1 MPRAQRSRSQK
12 HKLHCVLNIGLSDN
26 KPQKRQVFDVITWA
40 DQDERESW
48 CSITFFI
55 SLRFL
60 LISWMFSTFSFLSCM
75 YCPSILLPLFY
86 HAWVSRK
93 FMVFPI
99 CIACVASVS
108 VWFRSKERPWN
119 GILGFGRAR
128 NETRAKKWKW
138 GEALLLTLF
147 SRGLWLSFL
156 VLCYLTAR
164 KRLLRRLYL

>member
-1 MPRAQRSRSQK
+1 MPRAQRFRSQK
-12 HKLHCVLNIGLSDN
+12 HELHCVLNIRLSGN
-26 KPQKRQVFDVITWA
+26 IPQKHQVFDVITWA
-40 DQDERESW
+40 DQDGHESW
-48 CSITFFI
+48 CSITSFI

-60 LISWMFSTFSFLSCM
+60 LISWVFSTFFLSRM

-93 FMVFPI
+93 FMVFSI

-108 VWFRSKERPWN
+108 VWFRRKERPWN

-138 GEALLLTLF
+138 GEALLLMPF

-156 VLCYLTAR
+156 VLCS
-164 KRLLRRLYL
+164 